1 MAESKIIYRLLLK
14 LYPARFREE
23 YSGPLERQFLDD
35 YRDAQGP
42 GARALLWTRALG
54 DLAISIP
61 AQVFREMAQDLRY
74 AFRVYRKRS
83 FVTAL
88 ALVALALAIGASTG
102 VFSVLNA
109 LLLRGLP
116 FKEPERLVQIEGLR
130 DWTTKNAFLSDATD
144 FSPLDMTVG
153 RTADGVAGDAVHAN
167 VAQTSANFFEVLG
180 TDARL
185 GRTFAAGED
194 VPGRDAL
201 AVISYGLWQ
210 QMFGGDAR
218 ALGQTVRLN
227 GVPLTVIG
235 ITPPAFEYPARTAL
249 WTTLRNMPVG
259 PGVIGGA
266 SIARL
271 RPGVTV
277 TQARAV
283 FLEEMRRE
291 NPAMQFLYTFA
302 PLRDQLAGPVR
313 QASMVLLALVGF
325 VLLIAC
331 ANVAQLLLSRT
342 TDRRQELAMREA
354 LGASRARLIQQLI
367 TEALLLT
374 VAAAAAGLVVA
385 RWASSLAMSVQ
396 PSGQLAS
403 QSYTILDGRV
413 LGFAAGVAILTG
425 LIFGVMPA
433 RLLGQVSG
441 QARTTGVTRIRTGLV
456 MLQAALTVVLLAGS
470 VTLGRSFLKLLGTDM
485 GFHTDHVATFNVS
498 LVGTA
503 YDEDQRRYYNH
514 ALDHLRA
521 VPGVEA
527 AGAVKY
533 LPLIQNEYP
542 AGGYFLEGERLAT
555 HGVISNNSAPGYFRA
570 MGTEI
575 VAGRDFTATDVNGSM
590 PVAIVDEDFARPLGT
605 RMVGRKVMLDFG
617 RGNTWTYTVV
627 GVVRTIHMNHSIVHG
642 GLRAQIY
649 FPFEQPRGGVGG
661 PGYMT
666 FVARVHGDA
675 AEYLPVLRD
684 AMQQVDGSI
693 PVYDVKTLDQR
704 LGDALARPRFYTTA
718 ILFLAGFALLLAIIG
733 IYGVASY
740 SVAQRTKEI
749 GVRLAVGASTGV
761 VRGMLLREGLW
772 PLGVGMTAGAF
783 GAIGLG
789 RFLQSLMD
797 SADPVSTWTC
807 AAAAILL
814 VFAGAVAVWR
824 ATARVV
830 RVDPMRALRTD

>member
-1 MAESKIIYRLLLK
+1 
-14 LYPARFREE
+14 
-23 YSGPLERQFLDD
+23 
-35 YRDAQGP
+35 
-42 GARALLWTRALG
+42 
-54 DLAISIP
+54 
-61 AQVFREMAQDLRY
+61 
-74 AFRVYRKRS
+74 
-83 FVTAL
+83 
-88 ALVALALAIGASTG
+88 
-102 VFSVLNA
+102 
-109 LLLRGLP
+109 
-116 FKEPERLVQIEGLR
+116 
-130 DWTTKNAFLSDATD
+130 
-144 FSPLDMTVG
+144 
-153 RTADGVAGDAVHAN
+153 
-167 VAQTSANFFEVLG
+167 
-180 TDARL
+180 
-185 GRTFAAGED
+185 
-194 VPGRDAL
+194 
-201 AVISYGLWQ
+201 
-210 QMFGGDAR
+210 
-218 ALGQTVRLN
+218 
-227 GVPLTVIG
+227 
-235 ITPPAFEYPARTAL
+235 
-249 WTTLRNMPVG
+249 
-259 PGVIGGA
+259 
-266 SIARL
+266 
-271 RPGVTV
+271 
-277 TQARAV
+277 
-283 FLEEMRRE
+283 
-291 NPAMQFLYTFA
+291 
-302 PLRDQLAGPVR
+302 
-313 QASMVLLALVGF
+313 
-325 VLLIAC
+325 
-331 ANVAQLLLSRT
+331 
-342 TDRRQELAMREA
+342 
-354 LGASRARLIQQLI
+354 
-367 TEALLLT
+367 
-374 VAAAAAGLVVA
+374 
-385 RWASSLAMSVQ
+385 
-396 PSGQLAS
+396 
-403 QSYTILDGRV
+403 
-413 LGFAAGVAILTG
+413 
-425 LIFGVMPA
+425 
-433 RLLGQVSG
+433 
-441 QARTTGVTRIRTGLV
+441 
-456 MLQAALTVVLLAGS
+456 
-470 VTLGRSFLKLLGTDM
+470 
-485 GFHTDHVATFNVS
+485 
-498 LVGTA
+498 
-503 YDEDQRRYYNH
+503 
-514 ALDHLRA
+514 
-521 VPGVEA
+521 
-527 AGAVKY
+527 VKY

-740 SVAQRTKEI
+740 SVGQRTKEI

-761 VRGMLLREGLW
+761 VRGMLLRESLW
-772 PLGVGMTAGAF
+772 PLGVGMTAGVF